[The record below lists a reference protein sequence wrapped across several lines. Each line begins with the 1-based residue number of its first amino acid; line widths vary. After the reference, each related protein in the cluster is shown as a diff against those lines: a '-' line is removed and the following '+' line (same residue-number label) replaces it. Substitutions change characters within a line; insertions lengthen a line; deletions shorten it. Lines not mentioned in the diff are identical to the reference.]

1 MEEQKKTEGV
11 NESEEF
17 SRGDFLKMAGAA
29 GLGIAGLSAFMSAP
43 VSAEEAKDG
52 KKKRYLFVLSSGG
65 NNPNRAI
72 LALLLADTVQKR
84 EFGDVHIYMVLEGV
98 ELCKKGLA
106 EKIVSP
112 AYHKF
117 GNAFEMMERIR
128 KNGGTF
134 GACPSCLDWVGATG
148 ENKYDWITPQG
159 GDWLMKNIQDSL
171 TVWL

>member
-1 MEEQKKTEGV
+1 MEEKRP
-11 NESEEF
+11 EEIKELEEL

-29 GLGIAGLSAFMSAP
+29 GLGLAGLGALMSSP
-43 VSAEEAKDG
+43 VSAEQGKEG
-52 KKKRYLFVLSSGG
+52 KKKKYLFVVSNGG

-72 LALLLADTVQKR
+72 LALLLADTVQKK
-84 EFGDVHIYMVLEGV
+84 EFGGVHIYMVLEGV

-117 GNAFEMMERIR
+117 GNAFDMMERIR

-134 GACPSCLDWVGATG
+134 GACPPCLDWVGATG

-171 TVWL
+171 VVWL

>member
-1 MEEQKKTEGV
+1 MEEKKTE
-11 NESEEF
+11 EIKTSEEL

-29 GLGIAGLSAFMSAP
+29 GLGIAGLGAIMSSPASAQ
-43 VSAEEAKDG
+43 EGKEG
-52 KKKRYLFVLSSGG
+52 KKGKYLIVTTSGS

-72 LALLLADTVQKR
+72 LALLLADTVQKK
-84 EFGDVHIYMVLEGV
+84 ELGNVHIYMVLEGV
-98 ELCKKGLA
+98 ELCKKGHA

-134 GACPSCLDWVGATG
+134 GACPPCLDWVGATG

-171 TVWL
+171 VVWL

>member
-29 GLGIAGLSAFMSAP
+29 GLGIAGLGAIMSSPASAQ
-43 VSAEEAKDG
+43 EG
-52 KKKRYLFVLSSGG
+52 KKGKYLIILTSGS

-84 EFGDVHIYMVLEGV
+84 EFGSVHIYMVLEGV
-98 ELCKKGLA
+98 ELCKKGHA

-117 GNAFEMMERIR
+117 GNAFDMMERIR

-134 GACPSCLDWVGATG
+134 GAYRRLNSNFREVLP
-148 ENKYDWITPQG
+148 
-159 GDWLMKNIQDSL
+159 
-171 TVWL
+171 